1 MDCLTYLERCVR
13 RGYVPDFML
22 EVQDDVYDCAT
33 CEYSEFC
40 TESMKRNCELN
51 KRGEI

>member
-1 MDCLTYLERCVR
+1 MDCLTYLENTVR
-13 RGYVPDFML
+13 RGYVPDFQAGL
-22 EVQDDVYDCAT
+22 REKSDCDDCDYQ
-33 CEYSEFC
+33 EFC